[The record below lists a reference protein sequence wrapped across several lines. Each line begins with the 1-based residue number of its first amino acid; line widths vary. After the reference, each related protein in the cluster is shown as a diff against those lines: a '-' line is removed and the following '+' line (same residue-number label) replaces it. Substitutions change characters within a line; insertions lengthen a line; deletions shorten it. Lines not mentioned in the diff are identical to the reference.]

1 HLLGLSVVAAER
13 ADLDEVDVA
22 GRVLRPG
29 PRVVPDTRVVRDEV
43 AGLYVQ
49 LLEVERVAG
58 GDARPAFTRSEQLDG
73 PLVAAVHAED
83 QLEGAD
89 PVVVLGAAL
98 DEPLV
103 HGAGARVAAGLA
115 QHDDGRLVL
124 QDIDRV
130 LGRGGTHC
138 AVWGLELDAVEAGR
152 RDGERAL

>member
-1 HLLGLSVVAAER
+1 RVLRAVTLDVERAGHDLALPLHRRAGLDHVAAAAGSAHLLGLSVVAAER

-73 PLVAAVHAED
+73 LLVAAVHAED

-89 PVVVLGAAL
+89 PVVVLGADL
-98 DEPLV
+98 DEHLV

-115 QHDDGRLVL
+115 QHDDGR
-124 QDIDRV
+124 
-130 LGRGGTHC
+130 
-138 AVWGLELDAVEAGR
+138 
-152 RDGERAL
+152 